1 MKGLIVTN
9 GYFSNEATR
18 NQNSRLVE
26 EFNKLSVTVD
36 VIKSN
41 DILTKL
47 GDTSPIVYNNNGI
60 ILPLEKYDFVI
71 YLNKDRYQAQMLED
85 AGYVLFNNAK
95 AIVNCDDKMLTY
107 QMLSNVV
114 SVPKTISSPIMY
126 SPEGDDKF
134 LSMVERELGYPMIIK
149 TVYGSMGKGVQKV
162 DNFNKLK
169 EVFTSLRMQPHIYQ
183 QVVGTTGED
192 LRITVIG
199 GKAISCMKRK
209 NDKDFRSNVELGGIG
224 VNFTPTKN
232 QIKLAEISAKTLN
245 LDYAGVDI
253 LSDGF
258 TDYVCE
264 VNSNAFFKGT
274 ESATGVNVAGKYALH
289 IINKLK
295 NLG

>member
-41 DILTKL
+41 NILTKL

-126 SPEGDDKF
+126 SPNDDDKF

-169 EVFTSLRMQPHIYQ
+169 EVFASLRMQPHIYQ

-232 QIKLAEISAKTLN
+232 QIKLAEIAAKTLN

>member
-107 QMLSNVV
+107 QTLSNVV

-126 SPEGDDKF
+126 SPNDDDKF
-134 LSMVERELGYPMIIK
+134 LSMVESELGFPMIIK

-162 DNFNKLK
+162 DNFNNLK
-169 EVFTSLRMQPHIYQ
+169 KVFTSLRMQPHIYQ

-224 VNFTPTKN
+224 VNFTPTIN